1 MSGFL
6 SIYPLD
12 VTEILTVRQLDILR
26 IDPVSNLKDARE
38 IVLDLST
45 ECEEV
50 LFAFDKLKLEGFFE
64 ASRFRPFS
72 WKPKPSLCLKHRP
85 TPFGQSHTPQN
96 MTCRFQTY
104 PAAPESLS

>member
-50 LFAFDKLKLEGFFE
+50 LFAFDKLKLEGF
-64 ASRFRPFS
+64 
-72 WKPKPSLCLKHRP
+72 LKLLGSVLFH
-85 TPFGQSHTPQN
+85 GNQN
-96 MTCRFQTY
+96 HLY
-104 PAAPESLS
+104 A

>member
-50 LFAFDKLKLEGFFE
+50 LFAFDKLKLEGFLNSQFVL
-64 ASRFRPFS
+64 S
-72 WKPKPSLCLKHRP
+72 WKPKPSLCLNIVN
-85 TPFGQSHTPQN
+85 PFWSITSPQN

-104 PAAPESLS
+104 PASESLS